1 MAAGGLPELDP
12 AVADLGLRLEQR
24 ILHGR
29 KRQLA
34 PPELDPGDADMAA
47 AGVAVERRLA
57 VVELDPCTQ
66 LVRLAE
72 GVRLAKSLE
81 VFELVR
87 RRLVVVG
94 DAHLERELRHAR
106 DRLGRNPGDRRDGL
120 LDSHGRTPL
129 WLRMSLQAKAKP
141 AGLPPSIP
149 EPEPGQSVAERRP
162 RRNANAPATAAIT
175 TAISDL
181 FGLPPSTDGV
191 TSRAFFLPAR
201 FATFQTAQPMT
212 AFRLLITLTRIAY
225 PHRPRPNQRKKKSGA
240 GGRARPR
247 NGTRAHPASLEAVRA
262 ENLQRVRNGDQSHSP
277 KRRPLLSLE
286 AGEAY

>member
-1 MAAGGLPELDP
+1 MPEIASDGIQVIDVTDFSIRIGEPSLPTD
-12 AVADLGLRLEQR
+12 
-24 ILHGR
+24 
-29 KRQLA
+29 
-34 PPELDPGDADMAA
+34 
-47 AGVAVERRLA
+47 
-57 VVELDPCTQ
+57 VVT
-66 LVRLAE
+66 
-72 GVRLAKSLE
+72 G
-81 VFELVR
+81 
-87 RRLVVVG
+87 
-94 DAHLERELRHAR
+94 
-106 DRLGRNPGDRRDGL
+106 
-120 LDSHGRTPL
+120 
-129 WLRMSLQAKAKP
+129 KAKP
-141 AGLPPSIP
+141 AGPPGLVRT
-149 EPEPGQSVAERRP
+149 ERVQSVAERRP

-201 FATFQTAQPMT
+201 FATFQTAQPMA

-286 AGEAY
+286 AGEACAPGAIAQMRAQPPALSPGESPVQVARDRRLCLEAVRRSRHCTSRC